1 MADRRAAGV
10 SRAARRVGAAG
21 NAKGEEPVRSLLGQ
35 PIETVARTPRTAILY
50 NNMQTQRTLDEFRN
64 EPFTDFSKQENAD
77 AMRGA
82 LEKVRGE
89 LGREYPS
96 VIGGEKISLPS
107 KFNSINPA
115 NTSEVVGVFSEGD
128 TDTSLV
134 ERAITTATEAFNTWR
149 NVPYNER
156 ADYLFQIAAITRER
170 KHELS
175 AWMVFEVAKTWAEAD
190 GDTAEAIDFCE
201 FYGREMLR
209 WGDEQPVTPYPGER
223 NQFEYIP
230 LGVGAIIPPWN
241 FPLAIMAGMTMA
253 AVVTGNTVVLKPS
266 SDSPTIAA
274 KFVEIVEEA
283 GLPAGV
289 VNFISGSAKTGEA
302 MVTHPKTRFISFTG
316 SKGVGLHIN
325 EEAAKTREGQIWIK
339 RVVAEMGG
347 KDAIVVAD
355 DANIDEAAT
364 GVVAAAFGFQG
375 QKCSAC
381 SRLIVDEK
389 VHDELMQKVVALT
402 EKLKI
407 GQPTERDTNVAAVI
421 NRRSFDTTLNY
432 INKGVEEG
440 GKIVAGGKGDDEKGF
455 FIEPTIIDDVKPG
468 ATLEQEEV
476 FAPVLAV
483 IKARDFDHALE
494 IANDTEFGLTGAL
507 YSASPERLDR
517 ARRDFHVGNLYLNR
531 KCTGALVG
539 VHPFGGFNMSGTD
552 SKAGGRE
559 YLLQFMQGKSISQ
572 KV

>member
-1 MADRRAAGV
+1 
-10 SRAARRVGAAG
+10 
-21 NAKGEEPVRSLLGQ
+21 
-35 PIETVARTPRTAILY
+35 
-50 NNMQTQRTLDEFRN
+50 MQTQRSLDEFKN
-64 EPFTDFSKQENAD
+64 EPFTDYSTPENKA
-77 AMRGA
+77 AMEAA
-82 LEKVRGE
+82 LAKVRSE
-89 LGREYPS
+89 LGREYPI
-96 VIGGEKISLPS
+96 VINGEKIALDH
-107 KFNSINPA
+107 KFNSINPGK
-115 NTSEVVGVFSEGD
+115 TSEVVGVFSEGD
-128 TDTSLV
+128 TDVSLV
-134 ERAITTATEAFNTWR
+134 EKAISAATEAFKTWR
-149 NVPYNER
+149 NVPHEER
-156 ADYLFQIAAITRER
+156 AEYLFKVADIMRQR

-175 AWMVFEVAKTWAEAD
+175 AWMVFEVSKTWAEAD

-201 FYGREMLR
+201 FYALEMLR
-209 WGDEQPVTPYPGER
+209 WGAEQPITPNPGEDNR
-223 NQFEYIP
+223 FSYIP
-230 LGVGAIIPPWN
+230 LGVGAVIPPWN

-274 KFVEIVEEA
+274 KFVEILEEV

-289 VNFISGSAKTGEA
+289 VNFISGSSATGEA

-325 EEAAKTREGQIWIK
+325 EEAAKARPGQIWIK

-355 DANIDEAAT
+355 DADLDAAAS
-364 GVVAAAFGFQG
+364 GAVAAAFGFQG

-389 VHDELMQKVVALT
+389 VHDELMAKVVELT
-402 EKLKI
+402 RRLKV
-407 GQPTERDTNVAAVI
+407 GQADASDTNVAAVI
-421 NRRSFDTTLNY
+421 NKKSFDNTLGY
-432 INKGVEEG
+432 IEKGIAEG
-440 GKIVAGGKGDDEKGF
+440 GRLLTGGKGDASEGF
-455 FIEPTIIDDVKPG
+455 YIEPTVIDNVAPG
-468 ATLEQEEV
+468 ATIEQEEI

-483 IKARDFDHALE
+483 IKARDYDHAIE
-494 IANDTEFGLTGAL
+494 IANDTEFGLTGAVF
-507 YSASPERLDR
+507 SASQERLEQ

-559 YLLQFMQGKSISQ
+559 YLLQFMQGKSVAQ
-572 KV
+572 KI